1 MFPSQTAGVGKA
13 LSRVLTL
20 VDANRG
26 MFITAFEK
34 RVSLNF
40 VHHVYFFLH
49 LPRVCV
55 CVCAYPLFGTCT
67 GRIVAAART
76 NPQNTVACSSQV
88 LYWFRWVFPPHAMV
102 RCWAVRLR
110 QNRLWAG
117 MHFPDER
124 AIERWVS
131 LWSMPKPHQSCGTS
145 RSRMRELGTLSH
157 GLYLGWEFKLPYK
170 GERVCKDAVFYNI
183 SWSR

>member
-88 LYWFRWVFPPHAMV
+88 LYWFRWVSPTPWSV
-102 RCWAVRLR
+102 
-110 QNRLWAG
+110 AG
-117 MHFPDER
+117 PSDSDRIDYER
-124 AIERWVS
+124 ECTS
-131 LWSMPKPHQSCGTS
+131 PMKELLNGGFHCGQCPNPIS
-145 RSRMRELGTLSH
+145 PAGRPVPV
-157 GLYLGWEFKLPYK
+157 WE
-170 GERVCKDAVFYNI
+170 N
-183 SWSR
+183 